1 MYVVDNNISF
11 YTTQVEFTHLYLF
24 MLDKQSGYVSSL
36 PLVFFGEANLGKDL
50 SGEAEKTILYTRN
63 DY

>member
-36 PLVFFGEANLGKDL
+36 PLVFFVEANLGKDL
-50 SGEAEKTILYTRN
+50 SGEAEETILYTRN